1 MKIVITEEQFNKLYN
16 VPNRPILTEV
26 EYIID
31 VIYEEAENKKDD
43 EEDNFDLGGSGDR
56 GEHHLYY
63 FYISEAF
70 FDEFYNK
77 TYLELFDQYKDNSD
91 GCENFVDAVI
101 DDILKKMKQSIEE
114 KTAAKILKKVIKRQ
128 RTVRFKES
136 DIRKAL
142 DAHFGNFICNE
153 FIEET
158 R

>member
-31 VIYEEAENKKDD
+31 VIYEEDENNK
-43 EEDNFDLGGSGDR
+43 EEDDFDLGGSGER

-63 FYISEAF
+63 FYIGEAF
-70 FDEFYNK
+70 FDEFYDK
-77 TYLELFDQYKDNSD
+77 TYLELFDQYKDDAN
-91 GCENFVDAVI
+91 GCEDFVNAVI
-101 DDILKKMKQSIEE
+101 DGILQKMKQSIAE
-114 KTAAKILKKVIKRQ
+114 KTAAKILKTVINRQ
-128 RTVRFKES
+128 SVVRFKES
-136 DIRKAL
+136 DILKVL
-142 DAHFGNFICNE
+142 NAHFGNFICNE